1 MFGWLKQ
8 LAADSA
14 APAEPARGG
23 FDTHHQVLSEAQV
36 VPEAA
41 NCVQC
46 GMCSYNCPMGI
57 DVRGHAWRG
66 LPVRDSYC
74 LTCSECVRRCP
85 RGVLRFER
93 IPLFTVK

>member
-1 MFGWLKQ
+1 VDHLPCGQQGSSPF
-8 LAADSA
+8 DSRHEA
-14 APAEPARGG
+14 
-23 FDTHHQVLSEAQV
+23 LSEALV

-57 DVRGHAWRG
+57 DVRAHARRG
-66 LPVRDSYC
+66 RPIRDSHC
-74 LTCSECVRRCP
+74 LTCSECVKRCP

-93 IPLFTVK
+93 IPLFLLKKK

>member
-1 MFGWLKQ
+1 
-8 LAADSA
+8 
-14 APAEPARGG
+14 
-23 FDTHHQVLSEAQV
+23 V

-74 LTCSECVRRCP
+74 LTCSECVP
-85 RGVLRFER
+85 FEGGVKAALHSWNE
-93 IPLFTVK
+93 